1 MIVAFI
7 NVGSNSKTLNRIFT
21 MTIKG
26 KNRLLTIILFMVG
39 IGMFYGGFIDGRK
52 ISRQNIKEIKGTL
65 NTFRFDSLGRQRYD
79 YQIYL
84 NESSKSFQITA
95 ILVDY
100 FDKSNFKKSINK
112 NDTLEMAYI
121 EIPGLIF
128 PDRNILLS
136 INGNKKGFLS
146 LEDSFVITKGEG
158 DFARIF
164 SVICLIA
171 SLIIMIVPKIRRKA
185 DANN

>member
-1 MIVAFI
+1 
-7 NVGSNSKTLNRIFT
+7 
-21 MTIKG
+21 MTRKG
-26 KNRLLTIILFMVG
+26 KNRFLTILLFMLG
-39 IGMFYGGFIDGRK
+39 IVMFYSGFIDGRK

-65 NTFRFDSLGRQRYD
+65 NTYRFDSLGRQRYD
-79 YQIYL
+79 YKIYL

-100 FDKSNFKKSINK
+100 FDKSNFEKCINS
-112 NDTLEMAYI
+112 NDTLEMAFI
-121 EIPGLIF
+121 EIPGIIF

-136 INGNKKGFLS
+136 IKSNKRGFLF
-146 LEDSFVITKGEG
+146 LENSFAVTKGDG

-171 SLIIMIVPKIRRKA
+171 GMTIMILPRIRRKA
-185 DANN
+185 AANK

>member
-1 MIVAFI
+1 
-7 NVGSNSKTLNRIFT
+7 
-21 MTIKG
+21 MTRKG
-26 KNRLLTIILFMVG
+26 KSRVLTVILFMLG
-39 IGMFYGGFIDGRK
+39 IGMFYSGFIDGRR

-65 NTFRFDSLGRQRYD
+65 NAYRFDSLGRQRYD
-79 YQIYL
+79 YKIHL

-100 FDKSNFKKSINK
+100 FDKSNFEKCINR
-112 NDTLEMAYI
+112 NDTLEMAFI

-136 INGNKKGFLS
+136 IKGNKRGFLF
-146 LEDSFVITKGEG
+146 LENSFTVTKGEG

-171 SLIIMIVPKIRRKA
+171 GLTIMILPRIRRKA
-185 DANN
+185 AANSSYPQAGFRHFVDREVDI